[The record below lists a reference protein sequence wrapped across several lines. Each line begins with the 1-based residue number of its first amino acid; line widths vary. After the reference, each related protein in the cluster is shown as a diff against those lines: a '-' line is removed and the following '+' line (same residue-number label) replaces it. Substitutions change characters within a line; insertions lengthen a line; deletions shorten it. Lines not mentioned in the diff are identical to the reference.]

1 MENNKRDSEAQPE
14 SELKI
19 SQAEATLKE
28 MKVKTNIKL
37 GPIPFIAGMSVKS
50 GLAATDNS

>member
-1 MENNKRDSEAQPE
+1 MEDNKRDSEAQPE
-14 SELKI
+14 SEAKI